1 MRFGVVK
8 LRCENPQRA
17 KSTPPVFL
25 LVCLAKNT
33 ILFQTDLCPKKG
45 MSVRMEK
52 KEKTKKINIILYL
65 FAGILIISII
75 LFGIFFTNYT
85 KNINKLYGEIKN
97 QEIAQIDNKETEETT
112 TNIGKTVE
120 ELENEVEIIDIKPE
134 EEIIQ
139 NNKPEEKKE
148 DKEITIPDPTFI
160 MPVSGEIITEYAKDN
175 LIYSKTLEEWVTHT
189 GIDIEGETSAIV
201 KAAADGT
208 ITAIKNDP
216 RFGTTIII
224 SHDNG
229 YETRYANLLTTEF
242 VKVGEKVSQGQ
253 TIGTIGNSA
262 VFEIME
268 KPHLHF
274 ELLKNNEYQNPN
286 LFIK

>member
-1 MRFGVVK
+1 
-8 LRCENPQRA
+8 
-17 KSTPPVFL
+17 
-25 LVCLAKNT
+25 
-33 ILFQTDLCPKKG
+33 
-45 MSVRMEK
+45 MEK
-52 KEKTKKINIILYL
+52 KEKREKTKKINVILYL
-65 FAGILIISII
+65 SAGILIISMI

-120 ELENEVEIIDIKPE
+120 ELENEVEIIDIKAE
-134 EEIIQ
+134 EENIQ
-139 NNKPEEKKE
+139 NNKQEEKE
-148 DKEITIPDPTFI
+148 EVKEIIIIPDPTFI

-189 GIDIEGETSAIV
+189 GIDIEGETSEIV

-216 RFGTTIII
+216 RYGTTIII
-224 SHDNG
+224 SHVNG

>member
-1 MRFGVVK
+1 
-8 LRCENPQRA
+8 
-17 KSTPPVFL
+17 
-25 LVCLAKNT
+25 
-33 ILFQTDLCPKKG
+33 
-45 MSVRMEK
+45 MEK
-52 KEKTKKINIILYL
+52 KEKREKTKKINVILYL
-65 FAGILIISII
+65 TAGILIISII

-160 MPVSGEIITEYAKDN
+160 MPVSGDIITEYAKDN

-189 GIDIEGETSAIV
+189 GIDIEGETSEIV

>member
-1 MRFGVVK
+1 
-8 LRCENPQRA
+8 
-17 KSTPPVFL
+17 
-25 LVCLAKNT
+25 
-33 ILFQTDLCPKKG
+33 
-45 MSVRMEK
+45 MEK
-52 KEKTKKINIILYL
+52 KEKREKTKKINVILYL
-65 FAGILIISII
+65 TAGILIISII

-216 RFGTTIII
+216 RYGTTIII
-224 SHDNG
+224 SHVNG

-274 ELLKNNEYQNPN
+274 ELLKNNVYQNPN
-286 LFIK
+286 LYIK

>member
-1 MRFGVVK
+1 
-8 LRCENPQRA
+8 
-17 KSTPPVFL
+17 
-25 LVCLAKNT
+25 
-33 ILFQTDLCPKKG
+33 
-45 MSVRMEK
+45 MEK
-52 KEKTKKINIILYL
+52 KEKREKRKKNNVILYL
-65 FAGILIISII
+65 SAGILIISMI

-97 QEIAQIDNKETEETT
+97 QEIAQIDNNKETEETT

-120 ELENEVEIIDIKPE
+120 ELENEVEIIDIKAE
-134 EEIIQ
+134 EENIQ
-139 NNKPEEKKE
+139 NNKQEEKE
-148 DKEITIPDPTFI
+148 EVKEIIIIPDPTFI

-189 GIDIEGETSAIV
+189 GIDIEGETSEVV

-229 YETRYANLLTTEF
+229 YETRYANLLTPEF

>member
-1 MRFGVVK
+1 
-8 LRCENPQRA
+8 
-17 KSTPPVFL
+17 
-25 LVCLAKNT
+25 
-33 ILFQTDLCPKKG
+33 
-45 MSVRMEK
+45 MEK
-52 KEKTKKINIILYL
+52 KEKREKTKKINVILYL
-65 FAGILIISII
+65 TAGILIILMI

-97 QEIAQIDNKETEETT
+97 QEIAQIDNNKETEETT

-148 DKEITIPDPTFI
+148 DKEIIIPDPTFL
-160 MPVSGEIITEYAKDN
+160 MPVSGDIITEYAKDN

-189 GIDIEGETSAIV
+189 GIDIEGETSEIV

>member
-1 MRFGVVK
+1 MR
-8 LRCENPQRA
+8 
-17 KSTPPVFL
+17 
-25 LVCLAKNT
+25 
-33 ILFQTDLCPKKG
+33 
-45 MSVRMEK
+45 K
-52 KEKTKKINIILYL
+52 KEKNEKTEKTKNINVILYFSLGMLILFTTL
-65 FAGILIISII
+65 FAII
-75 LFGIFFTNYT
+75 FTNYT
-85 KNINKLYGEIKN
+85 KNINKFYGELKD
-97 QEIAQIDNKETEETT
+97 QEIAQIENKNEVEEIT

-134 EEIIQ
+134 EENIEK
-139 NNKPEEKKE
+139 NKQEEKKE
-148 DKEITIPDPTFI
+148 VKEIAIPDPTFI
-160 MPVSGEIITEYAKDN
+160 MPVSGDIIKEYAKDN

-189 GIDIEGETSAIV
+189 GIDIAGETSSVV
-201 KAAADGT
+201 KASADGT

-216 RFGTTIII
+216 RFGITIIMR
-224 SHDNG
+224 HDNG

-242 VKVGEKVSQGQ
+242 VKIGEKVSQGQ

-274 ELLKNNEYQNPN
+274 ELLKNNQYQNPN